1 MSRALMRRYSSALDP
16 DHPANRRDSAQG
28 RLPGSI
34 SRAVLEAHPS
44 ELQQRLSTRSTSTP
58 LRAPLD
64 LLIKS
69 QVAGDAY
76 KDLAVKYPRIGVF
89 NLNGLRADCKMN
101 CWVLGCFR
109 FERSGRRSRSRHGL
123 H

>member
-1 MSRALMRRYSSALDP
+1 MSRALMRRYRSALDP
-16 DHPANRRDSAQG
+16 DHPANRRDSAQR

-76 KDLAVKYPRIGVF
+76 KDLAVKYPRIGYSISMAYEQIV
-89 NLNGLRADCKMN
+89 K
-101 CWVLGCFR
+101 
-109 FERSGRRSRSRHGL
+109 
-123 H
+123 